1 MKALISFLISFPLI
15 SFSQEISKN
24 EFKKLIKE
32 RIKVVNADAVSY
44 SDLRLFADNKDSLFF
59 KTNKFKIY
67 VDRGEKAQEY
77 ICRKVEFDFLNLKEV
92 IFTDTQTCKEPANS
106 YVPTEYTR
114 FKYKL
119 FKEQKS
125 IYIEFENRFSK
136 RKYKVIDTVRNNK
149 LITSFTLIEI

>member
-1 MKALISFLISFPLI
+1 MKALISFLILFPSI

-44 SDLRLFADNKDSLFF
+44 SDLRLFTDNKDSLFF

-106 YVPTEYTR
+106 YVTTE
-114 FKYKL
+114 YKL
-119 FKEQKS
+119 FT
-125 IYIEFENRFSK
+125 
-136 RKYKVIDTVRNNK
+136 YKVFKEKKAFSLNLKTDSVKGNIK
-149 LITSFTLIEI
+149 LLIL